1 MRRAPQDR
9 YRGVGDLVDDVR
21 SHIALRPVA
30 ARSGSAGYTIG
41 RYLRRHRVAT
51 AAAAA
56 ALLAIVAGGGAAAWQ
71 ARQTAIERE
80 VALAEARR
88 SESINRMLTVMFRDT
103 ASSAVGEEAT
113 VKQMLDQTAA
123 QLVAS
128 VDRSAKSATLI
139 TTLADLYVNLE
150 DASGADA
157 LLSQALARG
166 LGAGHPVAD
175 AGI

>member
-56 ALLAIVAGGGAAAWQ
+56 ALLAIVAGGGAAAWP
-71 ARQTAIERE
+71 ARQTAIERQA
-80 VALAEARR
+80 ALPAARR
-88 SESINRMLTVMFRDT
+88 PGSITRTLTVIFPPTPTRPP
-103 ASSAVGEEAT
+103 A
-113 VKQMLDQTAA
+113 
-123 QLVAS
+123 
-128 VDRSAKSATLI
+128 
-139 TTLADLYVNLE
+139 
-150 DASGADA
+150 
-157 LLSQALARG
+157 
-166 LGAGHPVAD
+166 P
-175 AGI
+175 

>member
-71 ARQTAIERE
+71 ARPTAIERD
-80 VALAEARR
+80 VGLAEARR
-88 SESINRMLTVMFRDT
+88 SESINRMLTVLFRHNAT
-103 ASSAVGEEAT
+103 RAVGQKAKGHT
-113 VKQMLDQTAA
+113 MAA
-123 QLVAS
+123 Q
-128 VDRSAKSATLI
+128 T
-139 TTLADLYVNLE
+139 E
-150 DASGADA
+150 G
-157 LLSQALARG
+157 
-166 LGAGHPVAD
+166 
-175 AGI
+175 

>member
-71 ARQTAIERE
+71 ARQTAIERD

-88 SESINRMLTVMFRDT
+88 SESNNPMLTVLFRDT
-103 ASSAVGEEAT
+103 ASRPLRHQPPA
-113 VKQMLDQTAA
+113 QPHLPNNAA
-123 QLVAS
+123 
-128 VDRSAKSATLI
+128 
-139 TTLADLYVNLE
+139 
-150 DASGADA
+150 
-157 LLSQALARG
+157 
-166 LGAGHPVAD
+166 
-175 AGI
+175 

>member
-71 ARQTAIERE
+71 ARQTAIERD
-80 VALAEARR
+80 VAFADARR
-88 SESINRMLTVMFRDT
+88 VAPTHPILHVLFRHT
-103 ASSAVGEEAT
+103 PHS
-113 VKQMLDQTAA
+113 
-123 QLVAS
+123 
-128 VDRSAKSATLI
+128 
-139 TTLADLYVNLE
+139 
-150 DASGADA
+150 
-157 LLSQALARG
+157 
-166 LGAGHPVAD
+166 
-175 AGI
+175 